1 MLRVLNV
8 NRLVDCG
15 CVFYF
20 WVADWFALLNNK
32 MDGDLEKIKKVGLY
46 FIEVWKALGMKM
58 HNVKFLWASDEI
70 NKDANG
76 YWLRVLDIA
85 RKNTV
90 TRVKRC
96 GEIMG
101 RDLSNDDVK
110 VASLFYPCMQC
121 TDIFF
126 LKANICQLGLDQR
139 KVNML
144 AREYADTAH
153 LSKPV
158 IVSHRKIPEE
168 SYLILSF
175 LDMLAGLK

>member
-1 MLRVLNV
+1 VLNV

-58 HNVKFLWASDEI
+58 HNVKFLSDEI

-168 SYLILSF
+168 SYPILSF